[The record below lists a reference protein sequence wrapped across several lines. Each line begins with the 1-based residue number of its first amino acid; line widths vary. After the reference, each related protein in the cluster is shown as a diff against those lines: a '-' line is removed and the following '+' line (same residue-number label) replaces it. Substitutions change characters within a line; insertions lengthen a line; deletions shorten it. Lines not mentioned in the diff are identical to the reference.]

1 MRDYMCV
8 FSLFKM
14 GCLMC
19 MLKGLRAIERE
30 DFGFAKRKG
39 YVDGLQNYSLKN
51 RKIEES
57 KQNTINQ
64 LSTVVKMCLD
74 GYGIGDITQATQVCK
89 SKVSQIKKEFGL
101 TRPTLAQYKEDI
113 KRVMMNSEPYKHDLE
128 SLSLIVKLKK
138 ETTRKII
145 NSIEQIEKGTER
157 GLKRKYRYNLKVQL
171 SNGEK
176 SRWRVI

>member
-1 MRDYMCV
+1 MCV

-51 RKIEES
+51 RKMTVEES

-157 GLKRKYRYNLKVQL
+157 GIKRKYRYNLKVQL
-171 SNGEK
+171 GDGEK
-176 SRWRVI
+176 SRGRVI